1 MSAPAA
7 PTRGSRRAAHAWRDL
22 STGAR
27 AFITALL
34 ALVVLVAGLV
44 TWHADS
50 ADSGA
55 SAALGVLAWVMVVAS
70 VVAPLAALVLGAIA
84 VRTGSGRALGAVA
97 LVAALIVLFLVG
109 VLTMGWG
116 A

>member
-1 MSAPAA
+1 MTAPVA
-7 PTRGSRRAAHAWRDL
+7 PTRGTSHAAHAWRDR

-27 AFITALL
+27 AVVAAVL

-44 TWHADS
+44 TWRADS
-50 ADSGA
+50 ADAGA
-55 SAALGVLAWVMVVAS
+55 SAALGVLAWVMIVAG
-70 VVAPLAALVLGAIA
+70 VVAPLAALVLGTIA

-109 VLTMGWG
+109 FSTMGMG

>member
-1 MSAPAA
+1 MTAPVA
-7 PTRGSRRAAHAWRDL
+7 PTRGSGRAAHAWRDR

-27 AFITALL
+27 AVVAAVL
-34 ALVVLVAGLV
+34 ALGVLVAGLV
-44 TWHADS
+44 TWH

-55 SAALGVLAWVMVVAS
+55 SAALGVLAWVMIVAG

-97 LVAALIVLFLVG
+97 LLAALIVLFLVG
-109 VLTMGWG
+109 FSTMGWG

>member
-1 MSAPAA
+1 MPVA
-7 PTRGSRRAAHAWRDL
+7 PTRGSGRAAHAWRDR

-27 AFITALL
+27 AVVAAVL

-50 ADSGA
+50 GTSGA
-55 SAALGVLAWVMVVAS
+55 SAVLTVLAWVMIVAS
-70 VVAPLAALVLGAIA
+70 VVAPLAALVLGVIA

-97 LVAALIVLFLVG
+97 VLAALIVLLLVG
-109 VLTMGWG
+109 FSTMGW
-116 A
+116 AA